1 MASIATDN
9 QIRTLRAGDRLT
21 HRGSPWQVQDYST
34 YTDGLKGYRMEEW
47 RLHSPDA
54 YYYLLREADKADP
67 DGQANW
73 YLAEELKQPVV
84 TQPGQLEDLRPQL
97 AAAMQNNAT
106 PYPTLQVAPRTYQ
119 FESRT
124 EGTLRSGADRAN
136 RVTWDYWDQGH
147 TWNLGLEAWEDGTLV
162 VYSTRSVKPSEFSA
176 IERANEAAVNQ
187 QVNKDPT
194 LHQFQ
199 QWLKTRQAYQIQ
211 LGLAVG
217 LLLLGV
223 VLWFMGV

>member
-1 MASIATDN
+1 MPSIATDN

-21 HRGSPWQVQDYST
+21 HRGAQWQVQDYST
-34 YTDGLKGYRMEEW
+34 YVDALKGYRMEEW

-54 YYYLLREADKADP
+54 YYYLLRETAKEDP
-67 DGQANW
+67 DGQAKW
-73 YLAEELKQPVV
+73 YLAEELKQPVI

-97 AAAMQNNAT
+97 ATVMQGNET

-124 EGTLRSGADRAN
+124 EGTHRSGPERAN
-136 RVTWDYWDQGH
+136 RVTWDYWDPGH
-147 TWNLGLEAWEDGTLV
+147 VWNLGLEAWENGTLV

-176 IERANEAAVNQ
+176 IERANEVNTVPQ
-187 QVNKDPT
+187 GSNDPT
-194 LHQFQ
+194 LHSFQ
-199 QWLKTRQAYQIQ
+199 QWLKTRQAYHIQ

-217 LLLLGV
+217 MMLLGV

>member
-9 QIRTLRAGDRLT
+9 QIRSLRAGDRFT
-21 HRGSPWQVQDYST
+21 HRGGQWQVQDYST
-34 YTDGLKGYRMEEW
+34 YNDGASGYRMEEW

-54 YYYLLREADKADP
+54 YYYLLREADPQDP
-67 DGQANW
+67 DGKAKW
-73 YLAEELKQPVV
+73 YLAEELKQPVI
-84 TQPGQLEDLRPQL
+84 TEPGNLEDLRPQM
-97 AAAMQNNAT
+97 AAAIQGNQT
-106 PYPTLQVAPRTYQ
+106 PYPKLQVLPRTYL

-124 EGTLRSGADRAN
+124 EGTHRSAGDRAN

-147 TWNLGLEAWEDGTLV
+147 TWNLGLEAWENGTLV
-162 VYSTRSVKPSEFSA
+162 VYSTRSVQPSEFSA
-176 IERANEAAVNQ
+176 IERANEAAINK

-194 LHQFQ
+194 LRDFQ
-199 QWLKTRQAYQIQ
+199 QWLKTRQAYHIQ
-211 LGLAVG
+211 LGLAVA